1 MAEDP
6 HLLGI
11 LGMMEAWA
19 AQVEA
24 EMGAEA
30 TLRGATHLMPPRA
43 LGARVVG
50 ENDHFEG
57 RRPRH
62 LGEGRTAA

>member
-30 TLRGATHLMPPRA
+30 TDGPET
-43 LGARVVG
+43 
-50 ENDHFEG
+50 
-57 RRPRH
+57 PRH
-62 LGEGRTAA
+62 RKLGNLLARLVATIDQFRSGTRTSKSCPG